1 MSPAFSSFIFLL
13 CPGIACA
20 VGTWFMT
27 FRLSPE
33 AKRPRLRRWLI
44 TWSLKGMLLPLTLW
58 ALINIGL
65 AWNLPPFMPE
75 IQAAQN
81 GGTGW
86 GEEFFHVA
94 AVGTFIVTSY
104 WAVITLGWVLASSL
118 SILDAERH
126 RNLKTLCRTCS
137 VAFGIPALCI
147 VLLGGWPLL
156 GLAALLILAPMAGYA
171 PNIVYPKTLPPMYAR
186 AIARMKFGKYNEAE
200 MEIIRELEKSEDDFD
215 GWMMLADLY
224 ANHFHDLAEAER
236 SVLEICDQPQV
247 TPPQLS
253 VALHRLADWQLKLGG
268 DPMAAR
274 RALQL
279 VCERLRGT
287 HLARMAQLR
296 INQLPKTAEDL
307 REQQTAG
314 TIHLP
319 ALSDSMDKESLEP
332 VQIDRA
338 AAAKA
343 ANACVEKLKG
353 DPDDV
358 AAREKLA
365 RILTE
370 QLQKP
375 DLGIEQISL
384 LLTLPEPPEGKR
396 PEWLGL
402 IGAWHLKYRQDVERG
417 REALQQ
423 LLREYPTSVQAFA
436 ARRRLELLD
445 TERQQQAVRQAK
457 APTLRIDPSST

>member
-1 MSPAFSSFIFLL
+1 
-13 CPGIACA
+13 
-20 VGTWFMT
+20 MT

-33 AKRPRLRRWLI
+33 AKRSRLRRWLVN
-44 TWSLKGMLLPLTLW
+44 WSLRGMLLPVTLW
-58 ALINIGL
+58 ALMNIGL

-81 GGTGW
+81 SGTGW
-86 GEEFFHVA
+86 AEEFFHVA
-94 AVGTFIVTSY
+94 AAGTFIITSY
-104 WAVITLGWVLASSL
+104 WAVLTLAWVLFSSI
-118 SILDAERH
+118 SVLDEER
-126 RNLKTLCRTCS
+126 RKNLKSLCLTCT
-137 VAFGIPALCI
+137 VALGIPAVCM

-156 GLAALLILAPMAGYA
+156 GLAAMLMVGPMAAYA

-186 AIARMKFGKYNEAE
+186 ALARMKFGKYNEAE
-200 MEIIRELEKSEDDFD
+200 MEILRELEKSEDDFD

-224 ANHFHDLAEAER
+224 AHHFHDLREAER
-236 SVLEICDQPQV
+236 TVLEICDQPQV

-253 VALHRLADWQLKLGG
+253 VALHRLANWQLKLGG
-268 DPMAAR
+268 DPVAAR

-279 VCERLRGT
+279 ICERLRGT

-296 INQLPKTAEDL
+296 MNQLPDTADEL
-307 REQQTAG
+307 HEQQTAG
-314 TIHLP
+314 TIRLP
-319 ALSDSMDKESLEP
+319 ALSDVMEEHSREP
-332 VQIDRA
+332 VAIDRA

-343 ANACVEKLKG
+343 ANACVEKLNRAPN
-353 DPDDV
+353 DI

-365 RILTE
+365 RIFTE

-375 DLGIEQISL
+375 DLGIEQIGL
-384 LLTLPEPPEGKR
+384 LLTLPEIPEGKR

-402 IGAWHLKYRQDVERG
+402 IGAWHLKYRQDIERG
-417 REALQQ
+417 REALEQ
-423 LLREYPTSVQAFA
+423 LVREYPTSVQAFA

-445 TERQQQAVRQAK
+445 TERKEQAVRPIK

>member
-1 MSPAFSSFIFLL
+1 
-13 CPGIACA
+13 
-20 VGTWFMT
+20 MT

-33 AKRPRLRRWLI
+33 ANRPRLRRWLLS
-44 TWSLKGMLLPLTLW
+44 WSLKGMLLPLTLW
-58 ALINIGL
+58 ALMNIGL
-65 AWNLPPFMPE
+65 TWNLPPFMPE

-81 GGTGW
+81 SGTGW
-86 GEEFFHVA
+86 VEEFFHVA
-94 AVGTFIVTSY
+94 AVGAFIVTSY
-104 WAVITLGWVLASSL
+104 WAVITLGWVLFSSL
-118 SILDAERH
+118 SILDEERH
-126 RNLKTLCRTCS
+126 QHLKSLFLTCS
-137 VAFGIPALCI
+137 VALGIPALCM
-147 VLLGGWPLL
+147 VLLGGWPFL
-156 GLAALLILAPMAGYA
+156 GLAALLIVAPMAGYA
-171 PNIVYPKTLPPMYAR
+171 PNIVYPKTMPPMYAR

-200 MEIIRELEKSEDDFD
+200 MEIIRELEKKEDDFD

-236 SVLEICDQPQV
+236 TILEICDQPQV

-253 VALHRLADWQLKLGG
+253 VALHRLADWQLKLGN
-268 DPMAAR
+268 DPVAAR

-279 VCERLRGT
+279 ICDRLRGT

-296 INQLPKTAEDL
+296 MNQLPKTAQDL

-319 ALSDSMDKESLEP
+319 ALSDSLEQDPLEP

-343 ANACVEKLKG
+343 ANACVEKLKQ
-353 DPDDV
+353 DPNDV

-365 RILTE
+365 RIFTE

-375 DLGIEQISL
+375 ELGIEQIGL
-384 LLTLPEPPEGKR
+384 LLTLPEAPEGKR
-396 PEWLGL
+396 AEWLGL
-402 IGAWHLKYRQDVERG
+402 VGAWQLKYRHDLERG

-423 LLREYPTSVQAFA
+423 LLKEYPTSIQAFA
-436 ARRRLELLD
+436 ARRRLERLD
-445 TERQQQAVRQAK
+445 TERQQQAVRQTK
-457 APTLRIDPSST
+457 TPTLRVDPSST